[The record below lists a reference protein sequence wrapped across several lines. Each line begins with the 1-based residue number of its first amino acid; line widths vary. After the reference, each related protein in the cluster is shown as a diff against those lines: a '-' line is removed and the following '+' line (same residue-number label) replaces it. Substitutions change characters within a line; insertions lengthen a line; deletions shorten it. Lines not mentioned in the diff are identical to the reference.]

1 MKNFTQ
7 LHKFC
12 PIIFTFISLNC
23 YASNIGGVAGSIT
36 STINAGSATSPQYAV
51 VSAGISS
58 DAVYTG
64 QVSSVTTST
73 VSFETSSDT
82 SEATISPFVSG
93 VFNSSVK
100 TPILTSSLSGAG
112 VGSISITYAGSG
124 FTTVPEIIID
134 YPTSGDDQ
142 ATATV
147 SITSGAISGV
157 TITNAGSGYDAA
169 PNISIVGGPHFIKL
183 TESGD
188 DDEGRYFLI
197 TDNNSTRL
205 TLDTSTLLGG
215 ESLSDILQEDY
226 SVEVY
231 PAPTLASMFG
241 AEVSAGTLSSGIT
254 AGNSNNSD
262 YIYFWDSG
270 SSSYPAYHFLNPG
283 FGPFAAGWIAAGAF
297 GLGSQNDKIIFPDE
311 AFIIANRT
319 SGNLELDFDGT
330 VSSNDN
336 KLYLPVSGDQ
346 VIMNNPY
353 GADMLLG
360 ELIPSEYIGSGNN
373 KFKTGSSQT
382 DANSDKIYFL
392 EGAEWKL
399 FYHKTGVNDSITK
412 AATATARAG
421 TFSGTG
427 IADADISLASGT
439 VSVLQSCT
447 ASGGLSVDH
456 NDSNHTRVTLSGTPP
471 LVGFDITFSGIIG
484 RKLNDNGDKELD
496 FNGTEVSNG
505 SGIKVISGLNGTYKV
520 VSRTATTVV
529 VRKRRDINFIAS
541 GPRSWTTGQGG
552 TGYTSNAKA
561 YFVGGGNTSMAVAT
575 ATVSSG
581 SVTGFNF
588 SGTGDTRGAGYQYAP
603 QVIISSGGWRKIDA
617 SNAIKDGEVL
627 GASTGL
633 IVLRNHPTG
642 VLSYLKTKNPFK

>member
-7 LHKFC
+7 LQ
-12 PIIFTFISLNC
+12 IIYLFIITFFSIDC
-23 YASNIGGVAGSIT
+23 YASNVGGVAGSIT
-36 STINAGSATSPQYAV
+36 STINAGSASSPQYAV
-51 VSAGISS
+51 VSAGIAS
-58 DAVYTG
+58 DAVYIG
-64 QVSSVTTST
+64 QVSSVTSST
-73 VSFETSSDT
+73 INFETSSDT
-82 SEATISPFVSG
+82 NEATINPFVSG

-100 TPILTSSLSGAG
+100 SPILTSSLSGAG
-112 VGSISITYAGSG
+112 VGSISITYAGVG
-124 FTTVPEIIID
+124 FTTPPDIVID

-147 SITSGAISGV
+147 SIAGGAISGV

-169 PNISIVGGPHFIKL
+169 PNISIVGGPHFVKL

-188 DDEGRYFLI
+188 DNEGRYFLI

-205 TLDTSTLLGG
+205 TLDTSTLLSG
-215 ESLSDILQEDY
+215 ESLSDILQEDF

-241 AEVSAGTLSSGIT
+241 TEVSSGTLSSGLT

-262 YIYFWDSG
+262 YIYFWDS
-270 SSSYPAYHFLNPG
+270 SSRSYPAYHFLDPG
-283 FGPFAAGWIAAGAF
+283 IGPFSSGWYGAGAF
-297 GLGSQNDKIIFPDE
+297 GLGSQNDKVIFPDE

-330 VSSNDN
+330 VSSNN
-336 KLYLPVSGDQ
+336 KKIYLPVSGDQ

-399 FYHKTGVNDSITK
+399 FYHKTGVNDSISKT
-412 AATATARAG
+412 ATATARAG
-421 TFSGTG
+421 TFSGSG

-456 NDSNHTRVTLSGTPP
+456 NDSNHTLVTLSGTPP
-471 LVGFDITFSGIIG
+471 LVGFDITFRGIMG
-484 RKLNDNGDKELD
+484 HKLNDNGDKELD
-496 FNGTEVSNG
+496 INGTEVSNG
-505 SGIKVISGLNGTYKV
+505 TGIKVLSGLNGTYKV
-520 VSRTATTVV
+520 VARTASTVV

-541 GPRSWTTGQGG
+541 GIRSWSTGQGG
-552 TGYTSNAKA
+552 IGYTSNAKA
-561 YFVGGGNTSMAVAT
+561 YFVGGGNTTMAVAT

-588 SGTGDTRGAGYQYAP
+588 SGVGDTRGAGYQYAP

-617 SNAIKDGEVL
+617 SNAIKDGEIL

-642 VLSYLKTKNPFK
+642 VLSYLKSKNPFK